1 MSDKASVIPINNR
14 AQGDTSEATKAGVVM
29 TRSLARLPAPIHQC
43 REKLQRFLRPQIQ
56 SVFDAA
62 DDALFELADNAT
74 NNHEQNLYFESMR
87 EVRLHRREIEKQLWQ
102 KLDQAFADLL
112 TTEAVES
119 SRPEASSLEDLS
131 LLGNEELELQVAI
144 ESMVAKALKGSA
156 EVIQQIGLRFST
168 LVPAKVLVSNNP
180 LGPEIVCQAFAA
192 QVEPLDIDIKAQLV
206 LLKLFDKHVLSGIAG
221 FLKTINQLL
230 IGQDILPSLSST
242 KAGKREGGSTA
253 TGMSGTPT
261 SREQHETN
269 IASNHQQD
277 ADVLGKLRGLL
288 GGGTEGISPRATFS
302 ASSPG
307 ATLSS
312 TGSTAS
318 HTDSPAN
325 LQDILG
331 YLQHQAAQAGSTPVN
346 AHSGVSL
353 QALIEQQLAQH
364 ASSTLKAIDQDV
376 INLVNMLFEFILDD
390 RNLPVPM
397 KTLIGRMQIPL
408 LKVAITDQTF
418 FNKGS
423 HPARR
428 LLNELAT
435 AALSWQENTER
446 QDPLYLQIE
455 TAINR
460 LLNEF
465 EGDNGLFDELLT
477 DFLAFRDKER
487 RRAKILERRT
497 LDAEDGKA
505 RAEQAREQVKSV
517 LEERMQDADL
527 PEVAVTLLEGPWSN
541 VMFLTCLKQGPE
553 SEAWYTALAIVDDL
567 IWSVSASITREER
580 SRLIKLLPDLLKRLR
595 KGLDQI
601 SYNPFEMTQLL
612 KRLEQVHLQQLK
624 GKTRVVKSDAVH
636 TERSKPEL
644 VKSEIIKLET
654 VEGEQLSIEP
664 IETDKQPPK
673 ERLPEEVIKTNA
685 PVESKVETKSDE
697 LVSSVAQTASDV
709 ESADNS
715 NLDEEYLVLV
725 DRLSQGGWFEMNE
738 PEGGRYRCRL
748 AAIIKSVDKYIFVN
762 RNGMK
767 VAEKNKVELAS
778 ALRSGKLRQLD
789 DGMLF
794 DRALESVIGS
804 LRQSKSSV

>member
-14 AQGDTSEATKAGVVM
+14 SKDDTNGAVKAGVVM
-29 TRSLARLPAPIHQC
+29 TRSLTRLPAPIHQS
-43 REKLQRFLRPQIQ
+43 REKLQRYLSQQMQ

-62 DDALFELADNAT
+62 DDALFELADNAS

-87 EVRLHRREIEKQLWQ
+87 EVRLQRRGIEKQLWVE
-102 KLDQAFADLL
+102 LDKTFANLL
-112 TTEAVES
+112 SSEMEES
-119 SRPEASSLEDLS
+119 SAPVANSLENLS
-131 LLGNEELELQVAI
+131 VLGNEELELQVAM

-156 EVIQQIGLRFST
+156 EIIQQIGLRFST
-168 LVPAKVLVSNNP
+168 LVPAKVQVSNNP
-180 LGPEIVCQAFAA
+180 VGPEVICKAFAA
-192 QVEPLDIDIKAQLV
+192 QIEPLDIDIKAQLV
-206 LLKLFDKHVLSGIAG
+206 LLKLFDKHAVTGFSGVL
-221 FLKTINQLL
+221 KVINQLL
-230 IGQDILPSLSST
+230 IEQDILPALSSKT
-242 KAGKREGGSTA
+242 AVKRQSATSAVGSEIIPTTPDHESSKSAGDV
-253 TGMSGTPT
+253 
-261 SREQHETN
+261 
-269 IASNHQQD
+269 QQN
-277 ADVLGKLRGLL
+277 ADVLNKLRGLL
-288 GGGTEGISPRATFS
+288 SGVSGSVSTEAMHPDTTSISRQTS
-302 ASSPG
+302 
-307 ATLSS
+307 
-312 TGSTAS
+312 
-318 HTDSPAN
+318 SPAN

-331 YLQHQAAQAGSTPVN
+331 YLQQQAAQAGA
-346 AHSGVSL
+346 AHVSSHAGVSL
-353 QALIEQQLAQH
+353 QELIEQQLAQR
-364 ASSTLKAIDQDV
+364 SSSKLKALDQDV

-397 KTLIGRMQIPL
+397 KALIGRMQIPL
-408 LKVAITDQTF
+408 LKVAINDQTF
-418 FNKGS
+418 FNKAS

-435 AALSWQENTER
+435 AALSWQENAER

-455 TAINR
+455 ATINR

-465 EGDNGLFDELLT
+465 EGDTGLFDELLT
-477 DFLAFRDKER
+477 DFLAFRNKER

-505 RAEQAREQVKSV
+505 KAEKAREQVKGV
-517 LEERMQDADL
+517 LVEKMQAVEL

-553 SEAWYTALAIVDDL
+553 SEAWQSALTIVDDL

-580 SRLIKLLPDLLKRLR
+580 SRLIKLLPDLLQRLR

-624 GKTRVVKSDAVH
+624 GKPSVVQSEIVKAEVAKS
-636 TERSKPEL
+636 EI
-644 VKSEIIKLET
+644 VKSEVNRLET
-654 VEGEQLSIEP
+654 VKSEQQSIEL
-664 IETDKQPPK
+664 IESDKQPPK
-673 ERLPEEVIKTNA
+673 EKPPEGTIKA
-685 PVESKVETKSDE
+685 SGPVENKAEAKSDQPVTN
-697 LVSSVAQTASDV
+697 VSPS
-709 ESADNS
+709 SADDGTENNT